1 MFYLIV
7 TTVIWSFSFSLI
19 GNSLS
24 PDINSWSLAFSRA
37 AIACILFSRW
47 INFKIPISYIIKII
61 FIGALQIGI
70 MYILYLNAFS
80 YTSVQRILLFTITT
94 PFYVTMISQII
105 NKEIK
110 LFAFF
115 ITLLSILGALII
127 RMTDFDTSDFI
138 GLILV
143 QLANLC
149 FASGQVLYKAMKAD
163 SKISTNVYTDFSFFF
178 IGASLIT
185 FIGLIVSP
193 VSYTYPNTISQWFL
207 VLWLGVGASG
217 IGYYFWN
224 YGATKVKVE
233 TLATMNNLVIPL
245 GLFVEIIFF
254 SGSYDFETFVIGTVI
269 IISSIVSSLR
279 YDKI

>member
-7 TTVIWSFSFSLI
+7 TTIIWSFSFSLI

-24 PDINSWSLAFSRA
+24 PGINSWSLAFLRS
-37 AIACILFSRW
+37 AIACILFLPW
-47 INFKIPISYIIKII
+47 INFKIPLSYIIKII

-70 MYILYLNAFS
+70 MYILYLNAFN
-80 YTSVQRILLFTITT
+80 YTSVQKILLFTVTT

-115 ITLLSILGALII
+115 ITILSIVGALVI
-127 RMTDFDTSDFI
+127 RMTDFDASDFT
-138 GLILV
+138 GLFLV
-143 QLANLC
+143 QLANIC
-149 FASGQVLYKAMKAD
+149 FALGQVLYKRTKAD

-178 IGASLIT
+178 IGALFIT
-185 FIGLIVSP
+185 FIGLMISP
-193 VSYTYPNTISQWFL
+193 FSYTYPNSLCQWL
-207 VLWLGVGASG
+207 LILWLGGGASG

-224 YGATKVKVE
+224 YGATQVGDE

-245 GLFVEIIFF
+245 GLFIEILFF
-254 SGSYDFETFVIGTVI
+254 SGSYDYQTFIIGTVI
-269 IISSIVSSLR
+269 IISSIASSLK
-279 YDKI
+279 YNNN

>member
-1 MFYLIV
+1 MFYLII
-7 TTVIWSFSFSLI
+7 TTVIWSLSFSLI
-19 GNSLS
+19 GNTLS
-24 PDINSWSLAFSRA
+24 PDINSWSLAFSRS

-115 ITLLSILGALII
+115 ITLLSIVGALII

-224 YGATKVKVE
+224 YGATKVNVE

-245 GLFVEIIFF
+245 GLFIEIIFF

-269 IISSIVSSLR
+269 IISSIVTSLR

>member
-24 PDINSWSLAFSRA
+24 PDINSWSLAFSRS

-115 ITLLSILGALII
+115 ITLLSIVGALII

-224 YGATKVKVE
+224 YGATKVNVE

-269 IISSIVSSLR
+269 IISSIVTSLR

>member
-24 PDINSWSLAFSRA
+24 PDINSWSLAFSRS

-224 YGATKVKVE
+224 YGATKVNVE

-245 GLFVEIIFF
+245 GLFIEIIFF

-269 IISSIVSSLR
+269 IISSIVTSLR

>member
-24 PDINSWSLAFSRA
+24 PDINSWSLAFSRS

-224 YGATKVKVE
+224 YGATKVNVE

-245 GLFVEIIFF
+245 GLFIEIIFF

-269 IISSIVSSLR
+269 IISSIVTSLR
-279 YDKI
+279 YNKI

>member
-24 PDINSWSLAFSRA
+24 PDINSWSLAFSRS

-115 ITLLSILGALII
+115 ITLLSIVGALII

-185 FIGLIVSP
+185 FVGLIVSP
-193 VSYTYPNTISQWFL
+193 FSYTYPNTISQWFL

-224 YGATKVKVE
+224 YGATKVNVE

-245 GLFVEIIFF
+245 GLFIEIIFF

-269 IISSIVSSLR
+269 IISSIVTSLR
-279 YDKI
+279 YNKI

>member
-24 PDINSWSLAFSRA
+24 PDINSWSLAFSRS

-115 ITLLSILGALII
+115 ITLLSIVGALII

-245 GLFVEIIFF
+245 GLFIEIIFF

-269 IISSIVSSLR
+269 IISSIVTSLR

>member
-24 PDINSWSLAFSRA
+24 PDINSWSLAFSRS

-115 ITLLSILGALII
+115 ITLLSIVGALII

-193 VSYTYPNTISQWFL
+193 FSYTYPNTISQWFL

-224 YGATKVKVE
+224 YGATKVNVE

-245 GLFVEIIFF
+245 GLFIEIIFF

-269 IISSIVSSLR
+269 IISSIVTSLR
-279 YDKI
+279 YNKI

>member
-24 PDINSWSLAFSRA
+24 PDINSWSLAFSRS

-115 ITLLSILGALII
+115 ITLLSIVGALII

-224 YGATKVKVE
+224 YGATKVNVE

-245 GLFVEIIFF
+245 GLFIEIIFF

-269 IISSIVSSLR
+269 IISSIVTSLR

>member
-1 MFYLIV
+1 
-7 TTVIWSFSFSLI
+7 
-19 GNSLS
+19 
-24 PDINSWSLAFSRA
+24 
-37 AIACILFSRW
+37 
-47 INFKIPISYIIKII
+47 
-61 FIGALQIGI
+61 
-70 MYILYLNAFS
+70 
-80 YTSVQRILLFTITT
+80 
-94 PFYVTMISQII
+94 MISQII

-115 ITLLSILGALII
+115 ITLLSIVGALII

-224 YGATKVKVE
+224 YGATKVNVE

-245 GLFVEIIFF
+245 GLFIEIIFF

-269 IISSIVSSLR
+269 IISSIVTSLR

>member
-24 PDINSWSLAFSRA
+24 PDINSWSLAFSRS

-115 ITLLSILGALII
+115 ITLLSIVGALII

-193 VSYTYPNTISQWFL
+193 FSYTYPNTISQWFL

-224 YGATKVKVE
+224 YGATKVNVE

-245 GLFVEIIFF
+245 GLFIEIIFF

-269 IISSIVSSLR
+269 IISSIVTSLR

>member
-24 PDINSWSLAFSRA
+24 PDINSWSLAFSRS

-61 FIGALQIGI
+61 FIGALQICI

-115 ITLLSILGALII
+115 ITLLSIVGALII

-217 IGYYFWN
+217 IGYY
-224 YGATKVKVE
+224 
-233 TLATMNNLVIPL
+233 L
-245 GLFVEIIFF
+245 
-254 SGSYDFETFVIGTVI
+254 
-269 IISSIVSSLR
+269 SL
-279 YDKI
+279 IHI

>member
-24 PDINSWSLAFSRA
+24 PDINSWSLAFSRS

-224 YGATKVKVE
+224 YGATKVNVE

-269 IISSIVSSLR
+269 IISSIVTSLR

>member
-24 PDINSWSLAFSRA
+24 PDINSWSLAFSRS

-115 ITLLSILGALII
+115 ITLLSIVGALII

-185 FIGLIVSP
+185 FVGLIVSP
-193 VSYTYPNTISQWFL
+193 FSYTYPNTISQWFL

-224 YGATKVKVE
+224 YGATKVNVE

-245 GLFVEIIFF
+245 GLFIEIIFF

-269 IISSIVSSLR
+269 IISSIVTSLR